1 MKKNQQGKN
10 SNLHQ
15 AKREKN
21 DEFYTQLSDIE
32 NELKHYREHF
42 QGKII
47 FCNCDDPYE
56 SNFFKYFALNFNR
69 FWLKKLIG
77 MGYAI
82 SLIVGMEVPL
92 FEIAWY
98 EEPQNKAYKIE
109 VNQVKDSEDWVFDLE
124 DIKLLIKQN
133 REFIKVFPLK
143 GNGDFSAGDF
153 RSRASIRILQEADIV
168 VTNPPFSLFREYVGQ
183 LVEHA
188 KKFLI
193 IGNQNA
199 ITYKEIFPLIKDNRL
214 WLGCCNWSQSFRVP
228 WSFSKNNVVVNEQG
242 ERIAKF
248 WNIARYTNLEHKKRH
263 EELILYKNYSPE
275 EYPKYDNYD
284 AIEVGKVAE
293 IPEDHEGVMGV
304 PITFLDKYNPDQF
317 EIIWATESEGRGF
330 SNGLWHEESKV
341 AQALIWGQRVYKRL
355 FIRRKK

>member
-1 MKKNQQGKN
+1 M
-10 SNLHQ
+10 
-15 AKREKN
+15 
-21 DEFYTQLSDIE
+21 
-32 NELKHYREHF
+32 
-42 QGKII
+42 
-47 FCNCDDPYE
+47 
-56 SNFFKYFALNFNR
+56 
-69 FWLKKLIG
+69 
-77 MGYAI
+77 
-82 SLIVGMEVPL
+82 
-92 FEIAWY
+92 
-98 EEPQNKAYKIE
+98 
-109 VNQVKDSEDWVFDLE
+109 
-124 DIKLLIKQN
+124 
-133 REFIKVFPLK
+133 
-143 GNGDFSAGDF
+143 
-153 RSRASIRILQEADIV
+153 
-168 VTNPPFSLFREYVGQ
+168 
-183 LVEHA
+183 
-188 KKFLI
+188 
-193 IGNQNA
+193 
-199 ITYKEIFPLIKDNRL
+199 
-214 WLGCCNWSQSFRVP
+214 FRVP